1 MWKLPFWGWKWN
13 CPENTS
19 AIRTWNQARWVSCFQ
34 MNGRL
39 VRILKLKSLLWLKAL
54 QRKEKPNLI
63 TWGEW
68 KSWRLQNQK
77 EHDIDKI
84 NKRSVSDTEEKWCK
98 SSKNSGVDAEFMLV
112 VKNNI
117 QSAGAKNSA
126 PTAAPTAQAN
136 YWWFPKAN
144 WRNCSLARGQIWQRF
159 CDQVQRLWHAD
170 TAAIKLCT
178 NHHMTIESAPFL

>member
-54 QRKEKPNLI
+54 QRKEKPNLSEKVE
-63 TWGEW
+63 G
-68 KSWRLQNQK
+68 
-77 EHDIDKI
+77 DKI
-84 NKRSVSDTEEKWCK
+84 KKNTTMTWSIKDQCLTLKKSVANLQKIH
-98 SSKNSGVDAEFMLV
+98 GVDAEFMLV

-170 TAAIKLCT
+170 TAAIKLCM

>member
-54 QRKEKPNLI
+54 QRKEKPNLSEKVE
-63 TWGEW
+63 G
-68 KSWRLQNQK
+68 
-77 EHDIDKI
+77 DKI
-84 NKRSVSDTEEKWCK
+84 KKNTTMTWSIKDQCLTLTLKK
-98 SSKNSGVDAEFMLV
+98 SIANLQKIHGVDAEFMLV

-136 YWWFPKAN
+136 YWWFSKAN
-144 WRNCSLARGQIWQRF
+144 WRNCSLARGQIWQRL